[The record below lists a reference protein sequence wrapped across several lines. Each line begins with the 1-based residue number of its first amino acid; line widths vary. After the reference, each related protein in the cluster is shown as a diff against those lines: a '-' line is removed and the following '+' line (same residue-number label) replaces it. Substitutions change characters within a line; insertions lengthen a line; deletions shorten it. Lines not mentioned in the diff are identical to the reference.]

1 MPCRSGRRSCCKCC
15 ISSPRPTWGPWGP
28 TSGTAGSW
36 RWSPTST
43 IARCSTWPAKARK
56 PPSTSLLG
64 QRRAIVQKELGTE
77 KDQRWFAEHLEA
89 LPAAYLNVT
98 PPPQAA
104 ADLRLLYG
112 REAGGV
118 SVAAQY
124 QAETAT
130 VQFTVA
136 TSEHITRG
144 IFHKLTGALSSHG
157 LEIRTA
163 QIHTLPDGL
172 VLDRFW
178 VHDPDYA
185 GQPSRERL
193 EQVQQSL
200 VQSLE
205 SSTGQPPAFR
215 RTWQVGGHR
224 PVRVPGVPSRVNI
237 DNSTSSRFTIID
249 IFTHDRTG
257 LLYAITRTLFE
268 LGLSVARAKI
278 GTFLDQVVDVFYVTE
293 QQDRKIKEERR
304 LDEIRTRLLA
314 VVEENEERS
323 DANEEGE
330 R

>member
-1 MPCRSGRRSCCKCC
+1 MRQSER
-15 ISSPRPTWGPWGP
+15 
-28 TSGTAGSW
+28 
-36 RWSPTST
+36 
-43 IARCSTWPAKARK
+43 
-56 PPSTSLLG
+56 
-64 QRRAIVQKELGTE
+64 ELGTE
-77 KDQRWFAEHLEA
+77 KDQPWFAEHLDA
-89 LPAAYLNVT
+89 LPTAYLNVT
-98 PPPQAA
+98 PAPQAA
-104 ADLRLLYG
+104 ADLRLLHG
-112 REAGGV
+112 LDASGV

-130 VQFTVA
+130 VQFTIA
-136 TSEHITRG
+136 TSEQITRG
-144 IFHKLTGALSSHG
+144 IFHKVTGALSSHG

-185 GQPSRERL
+185 GEPSRERL

-200 VQSLE
+200 VQSLL
-205 SSTGQPPAFR
+205 SSTAEPPAFR

-268 LGLSVARAKI
+268 LGLSVGRAKI
-278 GTFLDQVVDVFYVTE
+278 GTFLDQVVDVFYVTD
-293 QQDRKIKEERR
+293 QQDRKIRDERR
-304 LDEIRTRLLA
+304 LDEIRARLLE
-314 VVEENEERS
+314 VVEES
-323 DANEEGE
+323 GEEG
-330 R
+330 

>member
-1 MPCRSGRRSCCKCC
+1 
-15 ISSPRPTWGPWGP
+15 
-28 TSGTAGSW
+28 
-36 RWSPTST
+36 
-43 IARCSTWPAKARK
+43 
-56 PPSTSLLG
+56 LLG
-64 QRRAIVQKELGTE
+64 QRRAAVQRELGPE
-77 KDQRWFAEHLEA
+77 KDKPWFAEHLDA

-104 ADLRLLYG
+104 ADLRLLAALD
-112 REAGGV
+112 RGGV

-130 VQFTVA
+130 VQFTIA
-136 TSEHITRG
+136 TSEGITPG
-144 IFHKLTGALSSHG
+144 IFHRLTGALSSHG

-163 QIHTLPDGL
+163 EIHTLPDGL
-172 VLDRFW
+172 VLDRFS

-185 GQPSRERL
+185 GEPSLARL

-200 VQSLE
+200 VHSLQ

-224 PVRVPGVPSRVNI
+224 PVRVPGVPTRVNV

-278 GTFLDQVVDVFYVTE
+278 GTFLDQVVDVFYVTDH
-293 QQDRKIKEERR
+293 QDHKIKDER
-304 LDEIRTRLLA
+304 LLEEIRTRLLQ
-314 VVEENEERS
+314 VVEQ
-323 DANEEGE
+323 EGGRGRMKDE
-330 R
+330 G